1 MATKI
6 DTRTVVNVDGTR
18 ALHDVYFTQFAGC
31 WKCFMPHKYCSFT
44 KCSSQLEGIVS
55 GIAYVLLQDPRH
67 ISELDVQLEGDLT
80 MHLGDDQE
88 VFKWLASKKRIAC
101 GGMEM
106 MNILRLVCAHLGL
119 VLK

>member
-1 MATKI
+1 
-6 DTRTVVNVDGTR
+6 
-18 ALHDVYFTQFAGC
+18 
-31 WKCFMPHKYCSFT
+31 
-44 KCSSQLEGIVS
+44 
-55 GIAYVLLQDPRH
+55 
-67 ISELDVQLEGDLT
+67 

-119 VLK
+119 VLKLIGILVLGIGFCHTYYHC